1 MEDIVGNIGT
11 LLPTIIIVGIL
22 SYGWDW
28 YWKVFIKK
36 VKYRRVLLAFS
47 VAVVMTYI
55 AMIPFIGLPI
65 LLLAAPIH
73 HVLNTYLGINFFNL
87 YFKVWWHYLIILMYY
102 FILLYGF
109 LIIRSK
115 LRTWIKSQKSNNI
128 LFADLNP
135 FNLGKKENI
144 NFDTQTFTDNNY
156 SQNNISSQPSPTS
169 YSQAS
174 TQSSPQISFAEQ
186 ENLTPTNITQ
196 PSPNTP
202 LQEIQS
208 EYKSNQNPT
217 ESFTEK
223 IQNHYNTD
231 NTVNATQEYVVKSNL
246 SKIRNTI
253 FSGFLILGFLAFALI
268 SLGGIIVGD
277 LTVSG
282 VLAVASIILVIDG
295 YLFYLMWFKR

>member
-11 LLPTIIIVGIL
+11 LFPTIIIVIIL

-47 VAVVMTYI
+47 LAVVMTYI
-55 AMIPFIGLPI
+55 AMIPLIALPM
-65 LLLAAPIH
+65 LFLAAPILPF
-73 HVLNTYLGINFFNL
+73 LNTYLGVGSFLNL
-87 YFKVWWHYLIILMYY
+87 SFKVWWPYLIILMYY

-109 LIIRSK
+109 LIMRSK
-115 LRTWIKSQKSNNI
+115 VRQISKKSNNI
-128 LFADLNP
+128 LFTDLNP
-135 FNLGKKENI
+135 FNLGKKENT
-144 NFDTQTFTDNNY
+144 NFDTQTFTDDNY
-156 SQNNISSQPSPTS
+156 SQNNISSQTSSTS

-174 TQSSPQISFAEQ
+174 TQSSPQISFIEK

-196 PSPNTP
+196 PSTNTP

-208 EYKSNQNPT
+208 KYNSSQNST
-217 ESFTEK
+217 ESLTQK
-223 IQNHYNTD
+223 IQNHYTD
-231 NTVNATQEYVVKSNL
+231 STVNSTQEYIVTSHPNKLRNL
-246 SKIRNTI
+246 I
-253 FSGFLILGFLAFALI
+253 FSGFLILGFLAFAFL
-268 SLGGIIVGD
+268 SLGGILVGD

-282 VLAVASIILVIDG
+282 VLTVTSIILVIDG

>member
-55 AMIPFIGLPI
+55 AMIPLIAIPM
-65 LLLAAPIH
+65 LLLAAPILPF
-73 HVLNTYLGINFFNL
+73 LNPYLGITFFNL
-87 YFKVWWHYLIILMYY
+87 YFKVWWPYLIILMYY

-174 TQSSPQISFAEQ
+174 TQNSPQISFTEK
-186 ENLTPTNITQ
+186 ENLTPTNIPQ

-208 EYKSNQNPT
+208 EYNSNQNST
-217 ESFTEK
+217 DNLNQK
-223 IQNHYNTD
+223 IQNHYTD

-253 FSGFLILGFLAFALI
+253 FSGFLILGFLAFSFL

-282 VLAVASIILVIDG
+282 VLTVASIILAIDG
-295 YLFYLMWFKR
+295 YLFYLMWFKK

>member
-11 LLPTIIIVGIL
+11 LFPTIIIVIIL

-47 VAVVMTYI
+47 LAVVMTYI
-55 AMIPFIGLPI
+55 AMIPLIALPM
-65 LLLAAPIH
+65 LFLAAPILPF
-73 HVLNTYLGINFFNL
+73 LNTYLGVGSFLNL
-87 YFKVWWHYLIILMYY
+87 SFKVWWPYLIILMYY

-109 LIIRSK
+109 LIMRSK
-115 LRTWIKSQKSNNI
+115 VRQISKKSNNI
-128 LFADLNP
+128 LFTDLNP
-135 FNLGKKENI
+135 FNLGKKENT
-144 NFDTQTFTDNNY
+144 NFDTQTFTDDNY
-156 SQNNISSQPSPTS
+156 SQNNISSQTSSTS

-174 TQSSPQISFAEQ
+174 TQSSPQISFIEK

-196 PSPNTP
+196 PSTNTP

-208 EYKSNQNPT
+208 KYNSSQNST
-217 ESFTEK
+217 ESLTQK
-223 IQNHYNTD
+223 IQNHYTD
-231 NTVNATQEYVVKSNL
+231 STVNSTQEYIVTSHPNKLRNL
-246 SKIRNTI
+246 I
-253 FSGFLILGFLAFALI
+253 FSGFLILGFLAFAFL
-268 SLGGIIVGD
+268 SLGGILVGD